1 MRKKP
6 LQSRSRQMVDTL
18 VEATAQTIAELGL
31 SAATTNHIAER
42 AGVSVGSLYQYF
54 DGKESLVHALLDRIS
69 AELAQL
75 VDRRLDA
82 TMDQDVRIVTIDLL
96 TAVFDFMEQDQSCY
110 LELVRNWQQ
119 LRSQRTIL
127 ALERHML
134 EACRQYLLRHHDEF
148 HVRNLPAALF
158 VVISST
164 LYTIVHYLSQ
174 PRPYLQ
180 RKEVIDSLADMI
192 SSYLRAGAKPQARQA
207 GVRRR
212 KPGPLKN

>member
-6 LQSRSRQMVDTL
+6 LQTRSRQMVDAL

-31 SAATTNHIAER
+31 PDTTTNHIAAR

-54 DGKESLVHALLDRIS
+54 DSKEALVSALLDRIS

-75 VDRRLDA
+75 VDRRLNA
-82 TMDQDVRIVTIDLL
+82 TMDRDVHTVTTDLL
-96 TAVFDFMEQDQSCY
+96 TAVFEFMQQDKSCH

-119 LRSQRTIL
+119 LRSPRTIL

-148 HVRNLPAALF
+148 QVQNLPAALF

-174 PRPYLQ
+174 PRPFL
-180 RKEVIDSLADMI
+180 RREEVIASLADMI
-192 SSYLRAGAKPQARQA
+192 ASYQGAGAKTLAKRA
-207 GVRRR
+207 VRKARRR
-212 KPGPLKN
+212 